1 MDVTT
6 RITRHG
12 AQLFALGAIAALAAG
27 CSAGPSARD
36 SAESGAQGVSGV
48 QSDVQGAP
56 AAADGNDAQTRGAE
70 SGDSAKGAGAG
81 QGKGQ
86 GQGQGAGNGNGQGQG
101 KGHGNGHGNGSGG
114 GDSSDVVIPE
124 GWAGTVSQ
132 ERFAPE
138 DPAAYLALGNLNGSQ
153 AVTEMS
159 AEGIAGSE
167 FFGGSD
173 ARCEGDAVLGG
184 TSATCTF
191 TDTDSGEQRF
201 ADVHMVGAGFGS
213 TALLYAVSSTEGV
226 DASVVSDAPFALQ
239 TLGQTEPAN
248 ATAADLE
255 EAVISGVMM
264 GYSEDGELPAELD
277 ATCEV
282 TDGGEHALCEVTGTP
297 DGGGDGTWYA
307 TAQRGY
313 SGDTDA
319 YVFTRLPQE

>member
-48 QSDVQGAP
+48 QSDVQGVP
-56 AAADGNDAQTRGAE
+56 TAADGNDARTRGAE

-86 GQGQGAGNGNGQGQG
+86 GKGQGQG
-101 KGHGNGHGNGSGG
+101 KSHGQGHGNGSGG

-124 GWAGTVSQ
+124 DWAGTVSQ

-138 DPAAYLALGNLNGSQ
+138 DPTAYLALGNLSGSQ

-159 AEGIAGSE
+159 AEQITGSE
-167 FFGGSD
+167 FLGGSD
-173 ARCEGDAVLGG
+173 AQCEGEAVLGG

-191 TDTDSGEQRF
+191 TDTDSSEQRF
-201 ADVHMVGAGFGS
+201 ADVHMVRAGFGS
-213 TALLYAVSSTEGV
+213 TALVYAVSSTEGV
-226 DASVVSDAPFALQ
+226 DASVVPDAPFALQ
-239 TLGQTEPAN
+239 TLWQTEPAN

-319 YVFTRLPQE
+319 YVFTLLPQE